1 MKKPT
6 SSKSFKE
13 IHYETLSKSLRWQN
27 TPIQLYPLSQLST
40 FLKIP
45 TPLVKVDYNFLLFIN
60 KGILYEQIGTEKL
73 ALESALVFVKT
84 GAIIAIDEMTANI
97 DGYFLLMEEEALQCI
112 FNPNNILHLQHAHS
126 ILKLDDKH
134 KAWFALLYEALI
146 IELYNAPPNLD
157 TAYSIVQ
164 VILHK
169 YLQLGAKLPI
179 ETRAQQIALE
189 FKSLIDIHYKKQ
201 KSPIFYANTLQISS
215 NYLNRCVQMVFEK
228 SAKELILEVLILQ
241 SQLCL
246 LDKTKG
252 IAEVCC
258 ELDIQDPSYF
268 SRLFKKITG
277 ETPREYQ
284 QQTSHIL
291 Y

>member
-13 IHYETLSKSLRWQN
+13 IYYETLDKSLHWQN

-73 ALESALVFVKT
+73 TLESALVFVKT
-84 GAIIAIDEMTANI
+84 GTIIAIEEMTANI
-97 DGYFLLMEEEALQCI
+97 DGYFLLIEEEALQSI
-112 FNPNNILHLQHAHS
+112 FNSSKILRLQHAQS
-126 ILKLDDKH
+126 ILKLEESQID
-134 KAWFALLYEALI
+134 WLLPLYEALKV
-146 IELYNAPPNLD
+146 ELYAGPPNLD
-157 TAYSIVQ
+157 TAYSIIQ

-169 YLQLGAKLPI
+169 YLQLASKLPV

-189 FKSLIDIHYKKQ
+189 FKSLIDIHYKNQ

-215 NYLNRCVQMVFEK
+215 NYLNRCIQMVFEK

-252 IAEVCC
+252 IAEVCY

-277 ETPREYQ
+277 KTPREYQ
-284 QQTSHIL
+284 QQTSHVL